1 MDYDFTYDDYGKS
14 IIQLEMGQEATAV
27 WLNSD
32 VIGDKTTLLAIL
44 ELIDDLEKG
53 VFKEK
58 VIKSR
63 NFEVR
68 FTRDEVD
75 IEILTNDEL
84 TEEHEEAGLSLY
96 NCEHT
101 SGCGLED
108 LKALL
113 ENWKDFKGF

>member
-1 MDYDFTYDDYGKS
+1 VDYDFTYDDYGKS

-84 TEEHEEAGLSLY
+84 TEEHEEEGLSLY

>member
-58 VIKSR
+58 VKRTDRKS
-63 NFEVR
+63 
-68 FTRDEVD
+68 TR
-75 IEILTNDEL
+75 LNSS
-84 TEEHEEAGLSLY
+84 H
-96 NCEHT
+96 N
-101 SGCGLED
+101 
-108 LKALL
+108 
-113 ENWKDFKGF
+113 

>member
-1 MDYDFTYDDYGKS
+1 MDYDFTYDEYGKS
-14 IIQLEMGQEATAV
+14 ILQLEMGQEATAN
-27 WLNSD
+27 WLNSE
-32 VIGDKTTLLAIL
+32 VVGDKVTLLAIL

-53 VFKEK
+53 VFTEK
-58 VIKSR
+58 VVKSR

-75 IEILTNDEL
+75 IEILSNDEL
-84 TEEHEEAGLSLY
+84 TEEHEEAGLSMY
-96 NCEHT
+96 ECENN

-113 ENWKDFKGF
+113 EEWKDFKNF